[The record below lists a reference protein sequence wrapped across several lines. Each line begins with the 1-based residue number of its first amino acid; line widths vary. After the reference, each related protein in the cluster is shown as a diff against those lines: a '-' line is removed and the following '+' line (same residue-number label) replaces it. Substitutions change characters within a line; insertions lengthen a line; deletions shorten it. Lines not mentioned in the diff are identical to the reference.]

1 MSQAGL
7 SVRPAAVA
15 GMFYPGDQRELS
27 QSLARML
34 GAAANAGPERAVPK
48 AIIAPHA
55 GYVYSGPIAAS
66 VYALLAPARGRIT
79 RVVLLGPTH
88 RVAVRG
94 LALPGV
100 AAFATPLG
108 TVEIDVPAVET
119 LRQLPQV
126 VVSPEA
132 HALEHSLEVH
142 VPFLQA
148 ILGTFTLVPLAVGHA
163 GQREVAE
170 VLDRLWGGPET
181 LIVVSSDLSHYM
193 SYGDAQAVDRAT
205 ANAILDLAT
214 DISHEQ
220 ACGATP
226 VTGLT
231 LAARR
236 HGLKPELIDLRN
248 SGDTAGDRNRVVGYG
263 AFAFYEAGDS
273 YPSGTSRAVIEKKG
287 I

>member
-7 SVRPAAVA
+7 SIRPAAVA
-15 GMFYPGDQRELS
+15 GTFYPGSQRELS
-27 QSLARML
+27 QNLAQML
-34 GAAANAGPERAVPK
+34 GAAASAAPERAMPK

-55 GYVYSGPIAAS
+55 GYIYSGPIAAS

-100 AAFATPLG
+100 AAFSTPLG
-108 TVEIDVPAVET
+108 AVEIDAAAVRVLE
-119 LRQLPQV
+119 RMPQI
-126 VVSPEA
+126 VVSPQA

-148 ILGTFTLVPLAVGHA
+148 MLGEFKLVPLAVGHA
-163 GQREVAE
+163 SALDVAE
-170 VLDRLWGGPET
+170 VLDELWGGPET
-181 LIVVSSDLSHYM
+181 LLVISSDLSHYM
-193 SYGDAQAVDRAT
+193 SYENAQAVDRAT
-205 ANAILDLAT
+205 AKAILGLAT

-226 VTGLT
+226 VMGLNY
-231 LAARR
+231 AARLR
-236 HGLKPELIDLRN
+236 GLKPELIDLRN
-248 SGDTAGDRNRVVGYG
+248 SGDTAGDRDRVVGYG

-273 YPSGTSRAVIEKKG
+273 
-287 I
+287 